1 MVKQKIRK
9 KGAKG
14 EPRRPFP
21 PGDARDA
28 IIRAS
33 RSKTVDARDKLVN
46 IARKSD
52 ARQKLEKIRNLKM
65 GFSEVKQIGSG
76 SITLT
81 KKLDGKV
88 MLTTKK
94 KKAGK
99 AGEVKRIGHLTQT
112 IKNGKITLST
122 KSGKKKKNEGGP
134 RDFQEKVGG
143 LREVDK
149 KVDSGVGDT
158 VAARLD
164 QELMAAKIDPVML
177 KRTIEQGRKKREQE
191 LIQPNITNR

>member
-76 SITLT
+76 GITLT
-81 KKLDGKV
+81 SQERVAVLASSSCSNAWFV
-88 MLTTKK
+88 PWSAMSLPSLCLPVSRPT
-94 KKAGK
+94 A
-99 AGEVKRIGHLTQT
+99 
-112 IKNGKITLST
+112 
-122 KSGKKKKNEGGP
+122 KSFFVYVCKYVIMC
-134 RDFQEKVGG
+134 VGN
-143 LREVDK
+143 
-149 KVDSGVGDT
+149 
-158 VAARLD
+158 VA
-164 QELMAAKIDPVML
+164 
-177 KRTIEQGRKKREQE
+177 
-191 LIQPNITNR
+191 